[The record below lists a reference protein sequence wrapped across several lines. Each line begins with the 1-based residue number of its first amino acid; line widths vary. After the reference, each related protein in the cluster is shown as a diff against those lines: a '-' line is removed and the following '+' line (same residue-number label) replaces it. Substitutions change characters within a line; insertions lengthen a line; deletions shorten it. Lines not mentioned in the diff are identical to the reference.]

1 MGGNL
6 AVFAVNFDFLDF
18 WPLGGRECVQNDA
31 TGCGII
37 FHTRPAPPQKLDFSS
52 IFAGAAAA
60 AEQSQ
65 VGRPPQ
71 PSCPGMKY
79 PVRDHPLTPTQL
91 DVRMCF
97 MF

>member
-6 AVFAVNFDFLDF
+6 VVFAVNLNFLDL

-37 FHTRPAPPQKLDFSS
+37 FHTRQAPPQKLDFSS
-52 IFAGAAAA
+52 IFARAAAAA

-65 VGRPPQ
+65 VGRPFQ

-79 PVRDHPLTPTQL
+79 PVRDHPLTPITGYI
-91 DVRMCF
+91 
-97 MF
+97 

>member
-1 MGGNL
+1 M
-6 AVFAVNFDFLDF
+6 
-18 WPLGGRECVQNDA
+18 QNDA

-37 FHTRPAPPQKLDFSS
+37 FHTRQAPPQKLDFSS

-79 PVRDHPLTPTQL
+79 PVRDHPLTPIL
-91 DVRMCF
+91 CILVEIWGDPWGKGDGAKRGWWGGREHAVA
-97 MF
+97 